1 MARLESETESEREL
15 AERVRR
21 ACLEAALDAYE
32 DAGLQGLCAEGRWEC
47 ALEAI
52 RRLPLNPPPA
62 LAPSRPSGDPAA
74 GPTET
79 V

>member
-1 MARLESETESEREL
+1 MTRPGIEL

-21 ACLEAALDAYE
+21 ACLEAAQDAYE

-52 RRLPLNPPPA
+52 RRLALGPLMPQGNPEPQVDDPGQGG
-62 LAPSRPSGDPAA
+62 LDSR
-74 GPTET
+74 
-79 V
+79 